1 MKDLARVNCELHL
14 FFVYS
19 PTGNICTHS
28 KTESGGIQKEREQK
42 TQFSD
47 CKAEIKQREQYP

>member
-1 MKDLARVNCELHL
+1 MKSLARVNCELHL

-19 PTGNICTHS
+19 PTGNICIHS
-28 KTESGGIQKEREQK
+28 KTEIGGKQKEREQK

-47 CKAEIKQREQYP
+47 CKVEIEQREQYP